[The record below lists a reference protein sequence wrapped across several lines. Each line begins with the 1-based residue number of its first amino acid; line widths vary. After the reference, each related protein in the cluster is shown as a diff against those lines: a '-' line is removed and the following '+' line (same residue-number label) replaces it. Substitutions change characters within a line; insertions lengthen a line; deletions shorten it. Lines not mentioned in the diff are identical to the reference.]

1 MLLSN
6 QVALITGASRGIGR
20 AIALC
25 FAKEG
30 CNIAFTYSHNEEAA
44 EKVRNEIVSLGVE
57 CRMYKSNAAEFEDA
71 HNVVESVEK
80 DFEQIDILVNNAGI
94 TRDALMLRMTEDKW
108 DQVITTNLKSAFN
121 YTHAVMPIMM
131 RRRSGS
137 IISMS
142 SIVGITGNAGQA
154 SYAASKAGIIAL
166 MQSVAK
172 EMGSR
177 GVRANAI
184 APGFIQTDMTNV
196 LPEQVKQDMIRLIP
210 MQRLGTPD
218 EVAKVALFLASDL
231 SSYIS
236 GQVISVDGAMS

>member
-6 QVALITGASRGIGR
+6 QIALITGASRGIGR
-20 AIALC
+20 AIALR
-25 FAKEG
+25 FAGEG

-44 EKVRNEIVSLGVE
+44 EAVRNEILSLGVE
-57 CRMYKSNAAEFEDA
+57 CRMYKSDAAEFEDA
-71 HNVVESVEK
+71 HNVVDAVIK
-80 DFEQIDILVNNAGI
+80 DFDHIDILVNNAGI

-108 DQVITTNLKSAFN
+108 DQVITANLKSAFN
-121 YTHAVMPIMM
+121 YTHAVMPLMM

-196 LPEQVKQDMIRLIP
+196 LPEQVKQDMVRLIP
-210 MQRLGTPD
+210 MQRVGTPD

-236 GQVISVDGAMS
+236 GQVIAVDGAMN